1 MDSQNMIMKRE
12 YRFLDI
18 LYFPFRCASVHA
30 ITLLIFTILNGV
42 TPIMQVIVMAR
53 IINTTIAVV
62 ENGESISNVYLPTFF
77 MLLLIGYQWMSEG
90 LAKFSQSKVSLS
102 VRASFRTIVTEKI
115 AKLNYKHVEN
125 DGTWDLIKR
134 ILQKPEDQIT
144 GAMLNVMSL
153 VSVVISITGI
163 LALIL
168 TYVWWAPLLILGLSI
183 PLFYLA
189 SKSGK
194 ENYDAE
200 KIISEKVRRYEYLGE
215 ILTGRDASE
224 ERTLFGFTDKIN
236 SNYMEHYNS
245 AYKVRLKFRRKWFV
259 KMKAGSFVASAVSIL
274 IVFICFGLVSGLCQV
289 LYILERQY
297 TAWRCE

>member
-1 MDSQNMIMKRE
+1 MFFFILTKGRYSMDSQNMIMKRE

-125 DGTWDLIKR
+125 DGT
-134 ILQKPEDQIT
+134 
-144 GAMLNVMSL
+144 
-153 VSVVISITGI
+153 
-163 LALIL
+163 
-168 TYVWWAPLLILGLSI
+168 
-183 PLFYLA
+183 
-189 SKSGK
+189 
-194 ENYDAE
+194 
-200 KIISEKVRRYEYLGE
+200 
-215 ILTGRDASE
+215 
-224 ERTLFGFTDKIN
+224 
-236 SNYMEHYNS
+236 
-245 AYKVRLKFRRKWFV
+245 
-259 KMKAGSFVASAVSIL
+259 
-274 IVFICFGLVSGLCQV
+274 
-289 LYILERQY
+289 
-297 TAWRCE
+297 